1 MLLYV
6 ILKDLFLLRDVL
18 EEAVFVLTLGLG
30 HLPSKVL
37 NAGLR
42 GGGELALLGFQFR
55 CYDFQ
60 EFDLII
66 DLFQH
71 FVNFF
76 GLSGPLG
83 FNLACPGLILVSEP
97 FGVPLFLQVSFLE

>member
-6 ILKDLFLLRDVL
+6 ILKDLFLLCDVFD
-18 EEAVFVLTLGLG
+18 EAVFVLSLGLG

-37 NAGLR
+37 DAGLR
-42 GGGELALLGFQFR
+42 GGGELALLGFQFG

-71 FVNFF
+71 FVNLFS
-76 GLSGPLG
+76 LCGPLG
-83 FNLACPGLILVSEP
+83 FNLACAGLVLISES
-97 FGVPLFLQVSFLE
+97 FGVPLFLQVRFLE